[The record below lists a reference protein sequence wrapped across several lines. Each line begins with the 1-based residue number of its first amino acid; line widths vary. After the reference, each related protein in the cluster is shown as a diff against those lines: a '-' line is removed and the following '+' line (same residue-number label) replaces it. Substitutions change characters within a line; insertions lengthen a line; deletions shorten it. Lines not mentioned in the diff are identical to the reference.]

1 MAVAPDLLLQMNVE
15 VKPRYA
21 PAKTAEKPAQPGRD
35 DFSNVYARER
45 QNQAPERREA
55 ASRSAT
61 GEVRGATERA
71 GDGKPAQHDGDTLAA
86 DGKGLPSDAPPG
98 GDLPAVV
105 DDQSALA
112 ELDPLLLLGLTGQ
125 EGEQSAAA
133 DLPQAAAQSELSDQ
147 AEEDS
152 ADLLLDAVVLGAQP
166 ASVLQDQISKPSTEA
181 ELQVN
186 GTLNVAQ
193 RQAALAS
200 SSGAPAQAASE
211 LLEENAGSDP
221 HVEQWLPENVESLSR
236 QLEQPLSNASLPRA
250 EPLEARL
257 SVLSQA
263 IAQNN
268 LNTAR
273 VASPVLPQVPGAALN
288 LQQPGWA
295 EGAVD
300 KVMWMSSQN
309 LKSAEIELNPAELG
323 RLEVRISLN
332 QEQTQIT
339 FASAN
344 ANVRDALETQLH
356 RLREMFNQQGM
367 TQLDVN
373 VSDQSPGRGW
383 QGQGEEGRGATAGR
397 KDREA
402 DPLLLQGVS
411 EVHSQPGRIGL
422 GLVDYYA

>member
-61 GEVRGATERA
+61 GEARGATERA

-105 DDQSALA
+105 DDQSASA

-133 DLPQAAAQSELSDQ
+133 DLPLAAAQSELSDQ

-186 GTLNVAQ
+186 GTLNIAQ

-200 SSGAPAQAASE
+200 SSGVPAQAASE

-263 IAQNN
+263 ITQNN

-309 LKSAEIELNPAELG
+309 LKSAEITLG
-323 RLEVRISLN
+323 
-332 QEQTQIT
+332 
-339 FASAN
+339 
-344 ANVRDALETQLH
+344 
-356 RLREMFNQQGM
+356 
-367 TQLDVN
+367 
-373 VSDQSPGRGW
+373 
-383 QGQGEEGRGATAGR
+383 
-397 KDREA
+397 
-402 DPLLLQGVS
+402 LQGVLRLGRMKDEGTAAVEITS
-411 EVHSQPGRIGL
+411 IFKRNNCGKALEIARMARDMLGGNGISDEFGVARHLVNLEVVNTYEGTHDIHALILGRAQTGM
-422 GLVDYYA
+422 AAF